1 MKKIFVGWLAI
12 FLLYASVQAAD
23 KIRIGFPDFS
33 SPFLSLPLGQK
44 PGFFQQEGI
53 QAEFIRIRSTVA
65 LTALV
70 SGELDYHTV
79 LGPGFAAAVR
89 GAAVKIVACY
99 TPIVATA
106 LTNGDIASVD
116 DTLVRHVIRKPFD
129 VNAVVAA
136 LNEAVA
142 DLHAKATFQVAEPT
156 PESAA
161 GEGEAE
167 TPDPLNVR
175 PPS

>member
-70 SGELDYHTV
+70 SGELDYH
-79 LGPGFAAAVR
+79 GPGIAAAVR
-89 GAAVKIVACY
+89 GVAVKIVACY
-99 TPIVATA
+99 TPTVT
-106 LTNGDIASVD
+106 T
-116 DTLVRHVIRKPFD
+116 
-129 VNAVVAA
+129 
-136 LNEAVA
+136 
-142 DLHAKATFQVAEPT
+142 
-156 PESAA
+156 
-161 GEGEAE
+161 
-167 TPDPLNVR
+167 
-175 PPS
+175 